1 MKKLIAGAS
10 LAAMTLAV
18 PAFAQD
24 LMKVN
29 FVQSHPAFVIGEEI
43 FIYVVPKLM
52 GYYAEQGLDV
62 TIENAQTGTQG
73 MQMMLSG
80 RAQFATGGVDGALA
94 LREQGGDPV
103 AFATIKQNNG
113 WLMGVKP
120 DNTIKTWPD
129 VAGKTIGLIATS
141 ASLVGIVGIQLEAE
155 GLKEE
160 DFTPVAV
167 GIGASA
173 SSALDNGTVDG
184 IVYYDSLFT
193 AMENNGLEMRYLE
206 MPATAVLHGQ
216 IISTTDKFRTEH
228 PEAVLGMCRSI
239 AMGRHFALTSPEAA
253 VALFYQEWPAA
264 LPADKPLDVAIT
276 EGAKALAFYMKYSE
290 EGIAYGEPTGWITPE
305 KVARSQVQ
313 SVTIG
318 MAQGSADPTSSY
330 TNEYFEECNNF
341 DHAAVE
347 ADAKNYKY

>member
-1 MKKLIAGAS
+1 MKKLLAGAS

-18 PAFAQD
+18 PTFGQD
-24 LMKVN
+24 LLKVN

-43 FIYVVPKLM
+43 FIYVIPKHM
-52 GYYAEQGLDV
+52 GYYAEEGLDV

-73 MQMMLSG
+73 MQTMLAG

-120 DNTIKTWPD
+120 DSVIEGWDD
-129 VAGKTIGLIATS
+129 VVGQTIGLIATS
-141 ASLVGIVGIQLEAE
+141 ASLVGIVGIQMEAE
-155 GLKEE
+155 GLKED

-173 SSALDNGTVDG
+173 SSALENGTVEG

-193 AMENNGLEMRYLE
+193 AMENNGIEMRYLE

-239 AMGRHFALTSPEAA
+239 AKGRHFALTNPEAA
-253 VALFYQEWPAA
+253 VAMFYKEWPST
-264 LPADKPLDVAIT
+264 LPADKPLDVAIK
-276 EGAKALAFYMKYSE
+276 EGARALEFYMKYSE
-290 EGIAYGEPTGWITPE
+290 EGIPYGESTGWITPE
-305 KVARSQVQ
+305 KVVRSQAQ

-318 MAQGSADPTSSY
+318 MAQGSVDPTTGY
-330 TNEYFEECNNF
+330 TNEYFDECNNF
-341 DHAAVE
+341 DHAAVA
-347 ADAKNYKY
+347 ADAEAYSF